1 MKTTSL
7 GLDDIY
13 DLAKKTL
20 FFNGCDEENANILS
34 DTIMRAERDGS
45 LSHGLFRLPAYVAS
59 LKSKKVNGKARPT
72 LQMIAPSV
80 IKVLGNSAFA
90 PMVLSVGLPAVIE
103 LAKKNGVAVLAL
115 TNSHHMAALWP
126 ETEAI
131 AEAGLAGLACT
142 SYKPMVAPAGAAKP
156 LFGTNPISFAWPRP
170 GKTPV
175 VYDMATAF
183 MAMGEV
189 QVAAR
194 EGHSV
199 PLGTGLNKEGKDT
212 TKPSEIVDGGVLLPF
227 GGYKGSAIAMM
238 VELLAGALIGE
249 WFSFEAKQYD
259 NNDGGPPKGGE
270 FILAMSPDK
279 IAGPNWDTRADEF
292 FKKMQSMDGVR
303 LPGERRH
310 KNRLDLGPRQ
320 INAELIKK
328 IAALS
333 K

>member
-1 MKTTSL
+1 MLTTSL
-7 GLDDIY
+7 SLHEIY

-20 FFNGCDEENANILS
+20 LFNGCDEENASILS

-59 LKSKKVNGKARPT
+59 LKSKKVNGNARP
-72 LQMIAPSV
+72 QVQKISSSI

-90 PMVLSVGLPAVIE
+90 PMVLKVGLPELIK
-103 LAKKNGVAVLAL
+103 LAKETGVAVLAI

-131 AEAGLAGLACT
+131 AEAGLVGFACT
-142 SYKPMVAPAGAAKP
+142 SYKPMVAPAGAKKA

-175 VYDMATAF
+175 VYDMATAA

-189 QVAAR
+189 MVAAR
-194 EGHSV
+194 DGHKV

-212 TKPSEIVDGGVLLPF
+212 TNPNEISKGGVILPF

-238 VELLAGALIGE
+238 VELLAGALVGE
-249 WFSFEAKQYD
+249 TFSYETAVKD
-259 NNDGGPPKGGE
+259 NNDGGPPRGGE
-270 FILAMSPDK
+270 FILAISPEK
-279 IAGPNWDTRADEF
+279 IAGSNWNKHSNEF
-292 FKKMQSMDGVR
+292 FKRMQSMDGVR

-310 KNRLDLGPRQ
+310 KNRLDLGPRK
-320 INAELIKK
+320 INEELIKK
-328 IAALS
+328 IKKLS